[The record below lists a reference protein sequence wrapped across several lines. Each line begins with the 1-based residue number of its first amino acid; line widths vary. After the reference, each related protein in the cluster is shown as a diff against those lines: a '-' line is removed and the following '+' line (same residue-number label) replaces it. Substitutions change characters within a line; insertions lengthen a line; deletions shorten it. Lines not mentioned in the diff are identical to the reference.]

1 MLTVEMKEMLL
12 TSVSAVLLVGTFACI
27 LPVSGFF
34 IYYQLRINKKGSGLK
49 KYFHVST
56 LRMVFESP
64 ASLDLRMVNIV

>member
-1 MLTVEMKEMLL
+1 MKEMLL

-49 KYFHVST
+49 KYFHV
-56 LRMVFESP
+56 
-64 ASLDLRMVNIV
+64 

>member
-1 MLTVEMKEMLL
+1 MRAFKIEKMLL

-34 IYYQLRINKKGSGLK
+34 IFYQLRINKKVSELK

-56 LRMVFESP
+56 LRMVFETP